1 MPDRFRT
8 AGSSGS
14 KRYSDRSSS
23 RCSRGCGPE
32 LGNDERARA
41 EKAWTA
47 TMLLDSIGLGTT
59 EGGARR
65 LMSEFNLSSVPGRG
79 TTVTAVRW
87 R

>member
-1 MPDRFRT
+1 
-8 AGSSGS
+8 
-14 KRYSDRSSS
+14 
-23 RCSRGCGPE
+23 
-32 LGNDERARA
+32 
-41 EKAWTA
+41 
-47 TMLLDSIGLGTT
+47 MLLDSIGLGTT